1 MRHTEDT
8 LGLPDTS
15 PKAAAVYY
23 RRLAEMTPA
32 ERMNIAV
39 GLCKAGDSLQRAAL
53 RRAYPD
59 DDESEITCRI
69 AVTRLGEE
77 LARKVYRIA

>member
-1 MRHTEDT
+1 VSIR
-8 LGLPDTS
+8 DTS
-15 PKAAAVYY
+15 PKAEAVYY

-32 ERMNIAV
+32 ERINIAV

-59 DDESEITCRI
+59 ADESEITYRI

-77 LARKVYRIA
+77 LARKVYRNG